1 VLLKLGFA
9 RWKVSFPYGVAR
21 ETNYNILSE
30 GMAYYLRYAI
40 KKNCVMRGFS
50 MQQLVTS
57 ELEAI
62 DFPEAEPKQSLPCP
76 FHVPAT
82 RHSIVSVCPT
92 STRHNLPPVII
103 MIRPWDFAK
112 IPPLFCNVMN
122 ASTDPHGPTCPSF
135 GPSSAWHR

>member
-9 RWKVSFPYGVAR
+9 GWKVSFPYGVAR

-40 KKNCVMRGFS
+40 EKNCIMRGFS

-82 RHSIVSVCPT
+82 
-92 STRHNLPPVII
+92 
-103 MIRPWDFAK
+103 
-112 IPPLFCNVMN
+112 
-122 ASTDPHGPTCPSF
+122 
-135 GPSSAWHR
+135 